1 MYKQCKTE
9 RSAARQRLFEQGLL
23 ELMSVKHYDEIS
35 VMDLCTHLQIPRK
48 SFYRYFSSKDGALH
62 ALLDHTMMD
71 YESFN
76 AVYTEGV
83 SRTLQREL
91 TQFFLFWQ
99 SRKDLLD
106 ALFRCNMG
114 GTLVQRVID
123 HVSEDTIIPRRFLVD
138 ELPYV
143 RQQVTLFCV
152 SGLMSMVLSWHQEG
166 YPHPAEE
173 MAAITARLVSQPLFP
188 QLKDQL

>member
-9 RSAARQRLFEQGLL
+9 RSAARQRAFERGLL
-23 ELMSVKHYDEIS
+23 ELMSIKQYDDIS
-35 VMDLCTHLQIPRK
+35 VMDICNHLQIPRK

-62 ALLDHTMMD
+62 ALLDHAMMD

-76 AVYTEGV
+76 VVYTEGV
-83 SRTLQREL
+83 GRTMQREL

-106 ALFRCNMG
+106 ALFHNNMG
-114 GTLVQRVID
+114 GNLVERVIA
-123 HVSEDTIIPRRFLVD
+123 HISEDSIIPRRFLS
-138 ELPYV
+138 EEIPYV
-143 RQQVTLFCV
+143 RKQITLFCII
-152 SGLMSMVLSWHQEG
+152 GLMSMVLTWHQEG
-166 YPHPAEE
+166 YPHPADE
-173 MAAITARLVSQPLFP
+173 MAAITARLVSEPLFP

>member
-9 RSAARQRLFEQGLL
+9 RSAARQRDFEQGLL
-23 ELMSVKHYDEIS
+23 ELMMIKQYDDIS
-35 VMDLCTHLQIPRK
+35 VMDICAYLQIPRK
-48 SFYRYFSSKDGALH
+48 SFYRYFSSKDGALN
-62 ALLDHTMMD
+62 ALLDHTMLD

-76 AVYTEGV
+76 MVYAEGV
-83 SRTLQREL
+83 TRTLQREL

-106 ALFRCNMG
+106 ALFRSDMG
-114 GTLVQRVID
+114 GTLVERVIS
-123 HVSEDTIIPRRFLVD
+123 HIAEDSIIPRRFLSD
-138 ELPYV
+138 EIPIV
-143 RQQVTLFCV
+143 RKQITLFCV
-152 SGLMSMVLSWHQEG
+152 SGLMSMVLTWHREG

-173 MAAITARLVSQPLFP
+173 MAAITARLVSEPLFP

>member
-23 ELMSVKHYDEIS
+23 EIMTIKQYDEIS
-35 VMDLCTHLQIPRK
+35 VIDICDHLQIPRK

-76 AVYTEGV
+76 VVYAEGQNR
-83 SRTLQREL
+83 SLQKEL

-99 SRKDLLD
+99 SQKDLLD
-106 ALFRCNMG
+106 ALFRSNMS
-114 GTLVQRVID
+114 GTLVEHTIA
-123 HVSEDTIIPRRFLVD
+123 HISEDGIIPKRFLSN
-138 ELPYV
+138 ELAHV
-143 RQQVTLFCV
+143 RKQVNLFCV
-152 SGLMSMVLSWHQEG
+152 SGLMSMVLAWHKEG

-173 MAAITARLVSQPLFP
+173 MASITARLVSQPLFP
-188 QLKDQL
+188 QMQEQL

>member
-9 RSAARQRLFEQGLL
+9 RSAARQRTFEQGLL
-23 ELMSVKHYDEIS
+23 ELMTVKQYDEIS
-35 VMDLCTHLQIPRK
+35 VIDLCTHLQIPRK

-83 SRTLQREL
+83 ARTLQRDL
-91 TQFFLFWQ
+91 TQFYLFWQ
-99 SRKDLLD
+99 SQKDLLD
-106 ALFRCNMG
+106 ALFRSNMG
-114 GTLVQRVID
+114 GTLVERTIT
-123 HVSEDTIIPRRFLVD
+123 HISEDSIIPQRFLND
-138 ELPYV
+138 ELPHV
-143 RQQVTLFCV
+143 RKQVTLFCV
-152 SGLMSMVLSWHQEG
+152 SGLMSMVLNWHKEG

-173 MAAITARLVSQPLFP
+173 MAAITARLVSEPLFP
-188 QLKDQL
+188 QLKDQI

>member
-9 RSAARQRLFEQGLL
+9 RSAARQRDFEQGLM
-23 ELMSVKHYDEIS
+23 ELMMIKQYDDIS
-35 VMDLCTHLQIPRK
+35 VMDICAHLQIPRK

-62 ALLDHTMMD
+62 ALLDHTMLD

-76 AVYTEGV
+76 MVYSEGV
-83 SRTLQREL
+83 TRTLQREL

-106 ALFRCNMG
+106 ALFRSNMG
-114 GTLVQRVID
+114 GTLVERVIA
-123 HVSEDTIIPRRFLVD
+123 HISEDSIIPRRFLSD
-138 ELPYV
+138 EIPFV
-143 RQQVTLFCV
+143 RKQVTLFCV
-152 SGLMSMVLSWHQEG
+152 SGLMSMVLTWHREG
-166 YPHPAEE
+166 YSCPAEE
-173 MAAITARLVSQPLFP
+173 MAVVTARLVSEPLFP